1 MQCLITLVNGM
12 DVDEKMTPVCLMF
25 STPMFL
31 QVPESEPDLSR
42 LQRLNTILLKDG
54 GTSKF
59 VNLDIIVCVFCYEL
73 TKLNPLPSTGRTVV
87 PQCHTCAP

>member
-1 MQCLITLVNGM
+1 MQFLTTLVNGM
-12 DVDEKMTPVCLMF
+12 DVDEKMTPVCLMY
-25 STPMFL
+25 SIPMFL
-31 QVPESEPDLSR
+31 QVPELSR

-59 VNLDIIVCVFCYEL
+59 VNLDIIVYVFCYEL